1 MTRSKQS
8 RWQLTGWATGLA
20 AALATAIAGATP
32 AASAATPAASAATPA
47 ASAEVLPDPRPLGA
61 KVFKGWAF
69 DTCHAPSLATLR
81 AWNSSRYRAVGVYY
95 AGRGR
100 ACASQPNLTVSWM
113 RGVKSMKWQVLPIFV
128 GSQSP
133 CVRNTNKKHV
143 PIGSKPFSQG
153 QTEGKDAVARAKA
166 LSLKKRSALYL
177 DMEAYDLKRTSCAA
191 KTLSFI
197 RGWNR
202 EVRSRGF
209 FPGFYSSAES
219 GVRHVEQ
226 ARRAGVHDLPSVM
239 WFARWNGKPSLY
251 GESTLAKSAW
261 NPHRRIHQ
269 YRGNIDV
276 THGGRKLRI
285 DRNKVDAPVAII
297 K

>member
-1 MTRSKQS
+1 MTRREQSRRSRPSRLSRQS
-8 RWQLTGWATGLA
+8 RWQVTGWTAGLA
-20 AALATAIAGATP
+20 AALATAIAG
-32 AASAATPAASAATPA
+32 ATPA

-61 KVFKGWAF
+61 KVFQGWAF

-113 RGVKSMKWQVLPIFV
+113 RGVKSMKWRVLPIFV
-128 GSQSP
+128 GSQAP
-133 CVRNTNKKHV
+133 CVRSANKKHV

-153 QTEGKDAVARAKA
+153 RAEGKDAVARAKA

-177 DMEAYDLKRTSCAA
+177 DMEAYDLTKTSCAA

-219 GVRHVEQ
+219 GVRHLEQ
-226 ARRAGVHDLPSVM
+226 ARRAGVHDLPSAM
-239 WFARWNGKPSLY
+239 WFARWKGKPSLY
-251 GESTLAKSAW
+251 GEPTLAKSAW

-269 YRGNIDV
+269 YKGNVDV

>member
-1 MTRSKQS
+1 MTRSKQN

-20 AALATAIAGATP
+20 AALATAIAG
-32 AASAATPAASAATPA
+32 ATPA

-133 CVRNTNKKHV
+133 CVRNTN
-143 PIGSKPFSQG
+143 
-153 QTEGKDAVARAKA
+153 
-166 LSLKKRSALYL
+166 
-177 DMEAYDLKRTSCAA
+177 
-191 KTLSFI
+191 
-197 RGWNR
+197 
-202 EVRSRGF
+202 
-209 FPGFYSSAES
+209 
-219 GVRHVEQ
+219 
-226 ARRAGVHDLPSVM
+226 
-239 WFARWNGKPSLY
+239 
-251 GESTLAKSAW
+251 
-261 NPHRRIHQ
+261 
-269 YRGNIDV
+269 
-276 THGGRKLRI
+276 
-285 DRNKVDAPVAII
+285 
-297 K
+297 